1 MVSRAYRPK
10 RVIKLR
16 GVHFSLYIQN
26 VKTYCCA
33 GVRNH
38 GTGDEFTIVEDD
50 TPRPPGRMC
59 LRDAV
64 FDILNVL
71 ALTDPPHEY
80 VDEPGARMRA
90 AQLACP
96 CSVNGRRFESGSWLY
111 MTDTEVGVRVTLDD
125 SSDYSAEFA
134 LVQE

>member
-1 MVSRAYRPK
+1 MRMNLVSTSIISS
-10 RVIKLR
+10 VLLR
-16 GVHFSLYIQN
+16 RNGTDAAAC
-26 VKTYCCA
+26 KTYCCA

-71 ALTDPPHEY
+71 ALTDPPS
-80 VDEPGARMRA
+80 RIRRRA
-90 AQLACP
+90 
-96 CSVNGRRFESGSWLY
+96 GS
-111 MTDTEVGVRVTLDD
+111 ENEG
-125 SSDYSAEFA
+125 SATR
-134 LVQE
+134 LPVQRQRE